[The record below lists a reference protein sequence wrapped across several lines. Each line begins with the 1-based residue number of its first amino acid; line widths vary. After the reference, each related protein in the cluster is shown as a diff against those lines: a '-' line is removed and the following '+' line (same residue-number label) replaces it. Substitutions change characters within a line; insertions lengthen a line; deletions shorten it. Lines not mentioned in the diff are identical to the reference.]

1 MEASIPQPADDSE
14 QPPPESFSY
23 LTKIE
28 YNKIYRGNLAI
39 LNVQKSQGGI
49 GVKFSIKVVS
59 LFILFTFI
67 AYALPL
73 YVDNGGQTRPP
84 ASVARNE
91 QASIDE
97 NEGYP
102 LPVTGYESYIG
113 QPIAA
118 YTAKHG
124 EPMRVGKAYGDSEWW
139 IFGTNATDYIQIGV
153 KDDIIRSLY
162 ILGNKIETG
171 MYTIGMTQE
180 NVLDEGYLARDFQ
193 LTVGDTPYEL
203 ALSKKQKKLAPL
215 IQFENDSFVIL
226 LFDDVTETVY
236 GMYFLSNEA
245 LLDLEYYSIVSD
257 ESYEVGRD
265 DWERSVAADE
275 ENVLQIKSILALLR
289 ERRGLTMFQESEE
302 LLTATGEL
310 MPSEA
315 GINDFTAAFTLS
327 DQRIEKKLAEVAPDT
342 RTAFVFDD
350 DVYSVPALFLKVLQ
364 EDNVIFDDY
373 LTRYAVAGNEHY
385 QLILLSEQPIE
396 P

>member
-1 MEASIPQPADDSE
+1 M
-14 QPPPESFSY
+14 
-23 LTKIE
+23 
-28 YNKIYRGNLAI
+28 
-39 LNVQKSQGGI
+39 
-49 GVKFSIKVVS
+49 KFSIKVVS
-59 LFILFTFI
+59 LFSLFIFI

-73 YVDNGGQTRPP
+73 YVDKGERTAPP
-84 ASVARNE
+84 SSIARNE

-97 NEGYP
+97 DEGYP

-124 EPMRVGKAYGDSEWW
+124 EPIRIGKAYGGGEWW
-139 IFGTNATDYIQIGV
+139 VFGTNAADYIQIGV
-153 KDDIIRSLY
+153 KDDAICSLY

-180 NVLDEGYLARDFQ
+180 NVLDEGYLAREFQ
-193 LTVGDTPYEL
+193 LTVGDTLYEL
-203 ALSKKQKKLAPL
+203 ALSKKQKERTPL

-245 LLDLEYYSIVSD
+245 LLDLEYYSVVS
-257 ESYEVGRD
+257 EEAYEVARD

-275 ENVLQIKSILALLR
+275 ENILQIKSVLGILR
-289 ERRGLTMFQESEE
+289 ERRGLPMFLESEE
-302 LLTATGEL
+302 LIAAAGEL
-310 MPSEA
+310 MPSETD
-315 GINDFTAAFTLS
+315 INDFTAAFTLS
-327 DQRIEKKLAEVAPDT
+327 DQRIEKKLVEVVPDR

-350 DVYSVPALFLKVLQ
+350 ECYSVPALFLKLLQ
-364 EDNVIFDDY
+364 EDDVIFADY

-385 QLILLSEQPIE
+385 QLILFGE
-396 P
+396 

>member
-1 MEASIPQPADDSE
+1 M
-14 QPPPESFSY
+14 
-23 LTKIE
+23 
-28 YNKIYRGNLAI
+28 
-39 LNVQKSQGGI
+39 
-49 GVKFSIKVVS
+49 KFSIKVVS

-73 YVDNGGQTRPP
+73 YVDNGERTTPP
-84 ASVARNE
+84 ANIERNE

-113 QPIAA
+113 QPVAA
-118 YTAKHG
+118 YTARHG
-124 EPMRVGKAYGDSEWW
+124 EPIRVGKAYGDSEWW
-139 IFGTNATDYIQIGV
+139 VFGTNAADYIQIGV

-203 ALSKKQKKLAPL
+203 ALSKKQQKLTPL

-226 LFDDVTETVY
+226 LFDDMTETVY

-245 LLDLEYYSIVSD
+245 LLDLEYYSVVSD
-257 ESYEVGRD
+257 ETYEVGLD

-275 ENVLQIKSILALLR
+275 ENVLQIKSMLGVLR
-289 ERRGLTMFQESEE
+289 ERRGLAMLQESEE
-302 LLTATGEL
+302 LLSAAVEL
-310 MPSEA
+310 MPSGA
-315 GINDFTAAFTLS
+315 GVNDFTAVFTLS

-350 DVYSVPALFLKVLQ
+350 EGYAVPALFLKLLQ
-364 EDNVIFDDY
+364 VDNVIFDDY
-373 LTRYAVAGNEHY
+373 LTHYAVAANEHY
-385 QLILLSEQPIE
+385 QLILLSEQPVG

>member
-1 MEASIPQPADDSE
+1 M
-14 QPPPESFSY
+14 
-23 LTKIE
+23 
-28 YNKIYRGNLAI
+28 
-39 LNVQKSQGGI
+39 
-49 GVKFSIKVVS
+49 KFSIKVVS
-59 LFILFTFI
+59 LFILFIFI

-73 YVDNGGQTRPP
+73 YVDNGERTAPP
-84 ASVARNE
+84 SSIARNE

-113 QPIAA
+113 QPIEA

-124 EPMRVGKAYGDSEWW
+124 EPIRVGKAYGDSEWW
-139 IFGTNATDYIQIGV
+139 VFGTNAADYIQIGV
-153 KDDIIRSLY
+153 KEDIIRSLY
-162 ILGNKIETG
+162 VLGNKIETG

-203 ALSKKQKKLAPL
+203 VLSKKQKERTPL

-226 LFDDVTETVY
+226 LFDDVTKTVY

-245 LLDLEYYSIVSD
+245 LLDLEYYSVVSD
-257 ESYEVGRD
+257 EDYESERD

-275 ENVLQIKSILALLR
+275 ENAQQIKSILGVLR
-289 ERRGLTMFQESEE
+289 ERRGLAMFQESEE
-302 LLTATGEL
+302 LIMAAGDL

-315 GINDFTAAFTLS
+315 AINDFTAAFTLS

-350 DVYSVPALFLKVLQ
+350 ECYSVPSLFLKLLQ

-373 LTRYAVAGNEHY
+373 LTRYAVTANEHY
-385 QLILLSEQPIE
+385 QLILLSEQPIG

>member
-1 MEASIPQPADDSE
+1 M
-14 QPPPESFSY
+14 
-23 LTKIE
+23 
-28 YNKIYRGNLAI
+28 
-39 LNVQKSQGGI
+39 
-49 GVKFSIKVVS
+49 KFSIKVVS
-59 LFILFTFI
+59 LFILFTCI

-73 YVDNGGQTRPP
+73 YVDNGERTTPP
-84 ASVARNE
+84 ASTARNE

-124 EPMRVGKAYGDSEWW
+124 NPIRIGKAYGGSEWW
-139 IFGTNATDYIQIGV
+139 VFGTNAVDYIQIGV
-153 KDDIIRSLY
+153 KDDTIRSLY

-171 MYTIGMTQE
+171 MYTIGMTHE
-180 NVLDEGYLARDFQ
+180 NVLDEGYLARNFQ
-193 LTVGDTPYEL
+193 FTVDDTPYEL
-203 ALSKKQKKLAPL
+203 ELSKKQKKLTPL
-215 IQFENDSFVIL
+215 IQFENGSFVIL

-245 LLDLEYYSIVSD
+245 LLDLEYYSVVT
-257 ESYEVGRD
+257 EATYEIERD

-275 ENVLQIKSILALLR
+275 ENVLQIKSILGVLR

-302 LLTATGEL
+302 LIAAAGDL
-310 MPSEA
+310 MPSQA

-327 DQRIEKKLAEVAPDT
+327 DQRIDKKLAEVVPDA
-342 RTAFVFDD
+342 RTGFVFDD
-350 DVYSVPALFLKVLQ
+350 ECYSVPALFLKLLQ

-385 QLILLSEQPIE
+385 HLILLSE
-396 P
+396 